1 MADGRP
7 LNLRTASPGDEGF
20 SDGVTPPP
28 PPQQQQQLE
37 QSPGGSNRVPKC
49 ARCRNHNKHT
59 PLRGHKRYCPFKE
72 CQCASCELT
81 VQRQK
86 IMAQQVALRRAQDQD
101 EARASTD
108 LREALT
114 CPPAASPTTTSLP
127 ECEGRWRDD
136 GASTA
141 LLPTPTTSHLL
152 KHHLSRDLHPFRPLH
167 GVSVDW
173 SFQQQQQQQQQR
185 PPPVSADYLHGFRAS
200 LTSALPSFSL
210 YDSRRL
216 PYIFSPLLPHHPA
229 AHTFP
234 LKLPTDPLPR
244 CSSCGVQV
252 ASEIDFLYHNC
263 EPK

>member
-28 PPQQQQQLE
+28 PPPQQQQQQQQLE

-127 ECEGRWRDD
+127 ECEGSWRDD

-167 GVSVDW
+167 ELCFADTNISPGHI
-173 SFQQQQQQQQQR
+173 R
-185 PPPVSADYLHGFRAS
+185 PPPAYLLITTRESGRGLWEGGS
-200 LTSALPSFSL
+200 S
-210 YDSRRL
+210 
-216 PYIFSPLLPHHPA
+216 
-229 AHTFP
+229 HTNM
-234 LKLPTDPLPR
+234 
-244 CSSCGVQV
+244 C
-252 ASEIDFLYHNC
+252 
-263 EPK
+263 